1 MSILNINEKIK
12 QLRVQQGMPQQELAE
27 HVGFKT
33 ASAINKIELGK
44 RDINQSK
51 IILFANALNTTPAY
65 LMGCDDEKADS
76 SIDNNFLHLFKALN
90 NEQKSAVMEIVKQ
103 LSNNLNEG

>member
-1 MSILNINEKIK
+1 MNINEKIK
-12 QLRVQQGMPQQELAE
+12 QLRIQQEMSQQELAE
-27 HVGFKT
+27 RVGFKT

-51 IILFANALNTTPAY
+51 IILFANALNTTPSY
-65 LMGCDDEKADS
+65 LMGWEDEKADS
-76 SIDNNFLHLFKALN
+76 SIDNNFLHLFKTLN

-103 LSNNLNEG
+103 LSNN

>member
-1 MSILNINEKIK
+1 MNINEKIK
-12 QLRVQQGMPQQELAE
+12 QLRIQQGMSQQELAE
-27 HVGFKT
+27 RVGFKT

-51 IILFANALNTTPAY
+51 IILFANALNTTPSY
-65 LMGCDDEKADS
+65 LMGWEDEKSDS

-103 LSNNLNEG
+103 LSNN